1 MDNNIHME
9 SSFNPTEISIQK
21 VFKEP
26 KSALFHF
33 EGNGLQHNDK
43 CLVRFLQLSTMLNT
57 LNKYYTLYLKISVK
71 NSLEKPKPCNL

>member
-1 MDNNIHME
+1 ME

-43 CLVRFLQLSTMLNT
+43 CLVRFLQLSTMLNNKYIK
-57 LNKYYTLYLKISVK
+57 NKYYIIYLKISVK